1 MKFKSIKKII
11 LFGGARLL
19 AEFSSELVKNPK
31 IDLVVFSAPRHLSE
45 SVISDSLSLRAVLE
59 KNKIRYFNS
68 RDINKD
74 SRLRKEVTKNT
85 LGIAIGAAWVFDKK
99 TVSLFAKNQLLDFMG
114 IDLPRY
120 RGGAHYT
127 WQILHQN
134 KKGCANL
141 QIIHGG
147 EETFHKGEILKRK
160 EYKLSP
166 FLHKPIDYFN
176 FIVKKETIFLKGF
189 LRELKRETNFSPQ
202 KLEES
207 HSSYYP
213 LLSTAKQGF
222 IDWSWSGRDIY
233 LFINAFDNPYGGAS
247 THLNG
252 HRVFL
257 KDGHLLPSQEKYHPF
272 TSGVVVRK
280 NKDGIFIATQGNLLQ
295 VKTVLNVKGRDWM
308 SSVTAGDRFFTPSS
322 TLDKAMN
329 FRAVYTSQ
337 GLKGSIK

>member
-1 MKFKSIKKII
+1 MKFKPIKKII

-19 AEFSSELVKNPK
+19 AEFSCGLVKNSK

-45 SVISDSLSLRAVLE
+45 SVTSDGLSLWTVLE

-74 SRLRKEVTKNT
+74 SRLRREVTKNT
-85 LGIAIGAAWVFDKK
+85 LGISMGAAWLFDKK
-99 TVSLFAKNQLLDFMG
+99 TVNLFSRNYLLDFMG

-134 KKGCANL
+134 KNGRANL

-147 EETFHKGEILKRK
+147 EETFHKGEIVKRK
-160 EYKLSP
+160 EYKLP
-166 FLHKPIDYFN
+166 PTLHKPIDYFN
-176 FIVKKETIFLKGF
+176 FIVEEEIIFLREF
-189 LRELKRETNFSPQ
+189 LRELKRGTSFSPK
-202 KLEES
+202 KLDES

-213 LLSTAKQGF
+213 FLSTVKHGF
-222 IDWSWSGRDIY
+222 INWSWSGRDIY
-233 LFINAFDNPYGGAS
+233 LFINAFDHPYGGAS

-252 HRVFL
+252 SRVFL
-257 KDGHLLPSQEKYHPF
+257 KDSYLLPPQEKYHPF
-272 TSGVVVRK
+272 TYGVVVRK
-280 NKDGIFIATQGNLLQ
+280 NKDGVFIAARGNLLQ
-295 VKTVLNVKGRDWM
+295 VKTVLNVKGSDCISFVM
-308 SSVTAGDRFFTPSS
+308 PGDRFFTPSS
-322 TLDKAMN
+322 ILDKAMG
-329 FRAVYTSQ
+329 FRAIYTSQ